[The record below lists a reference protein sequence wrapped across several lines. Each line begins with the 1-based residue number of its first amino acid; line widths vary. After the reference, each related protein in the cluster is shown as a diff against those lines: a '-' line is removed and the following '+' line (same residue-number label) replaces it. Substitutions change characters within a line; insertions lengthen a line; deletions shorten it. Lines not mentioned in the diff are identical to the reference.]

1 MRYWDKTS
9 RIIYSNLMD
18 ELKTEVAFPSSGSVM
33 KVHPKGIPHLQHRV
47 SYEGERLTLP
57 LGEDLNIGNFKERS
71 KMCSMLTVSGCN
83 APDRV
88 SLKTIELL
96 DALGTFS
103 QQQCVLIGS
112 HAFSAIGNSLG
123 VTWDAGTSETK
134 DIDIGRMLKLAGSKP
149 IKVSERLIKVGF
161 RAVPQ
166 LNHKHT
172 PTNFKHQNGMKIDF
186 LTPLIG
192 KPEQKPSQL
201 LGTDIFAEPLR
212 FLDYLIKD
220 PQQAAVITRNGV
232 LVYVPQA
239 ARYALHKCIIY
250 QYRSDLDKKEK
261 DLLQAE
267 ALLLVLEDSMPH
279 LIKAAWDDLQWQDKA
294 MVGISAFK
302 DVELKA
308 RLVELVAWDKG

>member
-1 MRYWDKTS
+1 MHW
-9 RIIYSNLMD
+9 
-18 ELKTEVAFPSSGSVM
+18 
-33 KVHPKGIPHLQHRV
+33 V
-47 SYEGERLTLP
+47 S
-57 LGEDLNIGNFKERS
+57 I
-71 KMCSMLTVSGCN
+71 
-83 APDRV
+83 
-88 SLKTIELL
+88 
-96 DALGTFS
+96 S

-112 HAFSAIGNSLG
+112 HAFSAIGNALG

-134 DIDIGRMLKLAGSKP
+134 GIDIGRMLKLAGSKP

-161 RAVPQ
+161 RAIPQ

-192 KPEQKPSQL
+192 KPERKPSRL
-201 LGTDIFAEPLR
+201 LGTDIFTKPLR

-239 ARYALHKCIIY
+239 VRYALHKCIIY
-250 QYRSDLDKKEK
+250 QYRRDLDKKEK

-279 LIKAAWDDLQWQDKA
+279 LIKEAWDDLQWQDKA

-308 RLVELVAWDKG
+308 RLVELLT